1 MNTKSKPTKAGKPQ
15 VKLQDIKP
23 RQEPKGGATT
33 INSSKSNSSF
43 RTGG

>member
-1 MNTKSKPTKAGKPQ
+1 MNTKSKPTKATKPQ

-23 RQEPKGGATT
+23 KQEPKGGATT
-33 INSSKSNSSF
+33 INASKSNTSY